1 VLLVALRDS
10 GRLWDLFRPG
20 LHAGV
25 GLPALSLRQEISRPR
40 CDCRDDFGRIER
52 LLLLRSRVYT
62 IRVRPPQR
70 AARPP
75 VADAYRRP
83 SMNKGLTTWLREL
96 HWMLS

>member
-52 LLLLRSRVYT
+52 LLLLRSRVYH
-62 IRVRPPQR
+62 VSGEPQSHPEAHNPR
-70 AARPP
+70 QTAAESGQ
-75 VADAYRRP
+75 AT
-83 SMNKGLTTWLREL
+83 SG
-96 HWMLS
+96 